1 MTGIRSRQED
11 AIFTDKKK
19 STEFKRFRNAI
30 FVIAEENNCPL
41 YNSGEEIEVSDGAL
55 KLPAGKAT
63 CLILAEDVIGMTT
76 DDIAYESVHLNPR
89 EKKKFGCSGCIG
101 TIKFE
106 YKKERDF
113 TTLQMKMLAE
123 AERKEKIRQVAKYT
137 DSLKSNNLFGTLK
150 DDEILD
156 IAILLE
162 YEDFIGGDTIARKGF
177 PGNKLFIIIKGKV
190 EVLNDEETV
199 LGEMGKNEV
208 FGEMS
213 LLSGGNLSTTIRAIE
228 PCTIGTMSQKNFR
241 HTLNRHPELQTL
253 FYRLLVSRITTVN
266 QQRTDELASGMVGQI
281 ADISMVEIC
290 QMLNANQ
297 KTGCLR
303 LESPY
308 FNGGLILMREK
319 LSRQISDR
327 KKDRKPFSEIV
338 GLTQGRFKFVQ
349 QSDPPEERLE
359 PIGGFMAMLMEGMRR
374 LDDLEE

>member
-1 MTGIRSRQED
+1 
-11 AIFTDKKK
+11 
-19 STEFKRFRNAI
+19 
-30 FVIAEENNCPL
+30 
-41 YNSGEEIEVSDGAL
+41 
-55 KLPAGKAT
+55 
-63 CLILAEDVIGMTT
+63 MTT
-76 DDIAYESVHLNPR
+76 DDISYESVHLNPR
-89 EKKKFGCSGCIG
+89 AKKKFGCSGCIG
-101 TIKFE
+101 AIKFE

-113 TTLQMKMLAE
+113 TTLQMKLLVE
-123 AERKEKIRQVAKYT
+123 AERKEKIRQVVKYT
-137 DSLKSNNLFGTLK
+137 DSLKANALFGTLK

-162 YEDFIGGDTIARKGF
+162 YEDFVSGDTIARKGF
-177 PGNKLFIIIKGKV
+177 PGNKLFIIISGKV

-213 LLSGGNLSTTIRAIE
+213 LLSGGNLSTTIRAVE

-303 LESPY
+303 LESPR
-308 FNGGLILMREK
+308 FNGRVDFDEGEVVKADIG
-319 LSRQISDR
+319 S
-327 KKDRKPFSEIV
+327 KKGQEAFFEIV
-338 GLTQGRFKFVQ
+338 SLTQGRFKFVQ
-349 QSDPPEERLE
+349 QSTPPEPRLE
-359 PIGGFMAMLMEGMRR
+359 PIGGFMAMLMEGMKR